1 MLTWGDDVEVHAL
14 RERGWSVAAIA
25 RHLGRDPKTVRAYV
39 RGERTPGRRRP
50 APDPLGPFVAYLA
63 ARFADDPHIWASA
76 LYDEVARLGYGLS
89 YVSFARQLRAHDLRP
104 HCEAC
109 TGVRGRDTVEI
120 AHPPG
125 AEVQWDWFERRR
137 APWGGTA
144 YVLLATLPH
153 SGRVRGVLA
162 ESLDQP
168 HLVEAIDGVL
178 RRFGG
183 TARVWRTDRLAT
195 VIVPGT
201 RQVQPSFA
209 PVAKHYGVVVE
220 PCPPRRGNRKGSVES
235 AVRFVC
241 GRWWRTMTAATMA
254 EAQGSLDRF
263 CATVGDARPRPPAR
277 LGDRG
282 GPRAV
287 GDGAGQPPPG
297 RGRLGRG
304 RAHPRAPRGAGRR
317 GARRVHHRPAVRPQ
331 GQPPARPGRAGRRGP
346 AARPPG
352 PRGHRRPSPL
362 RRAHRGCP
370 VSAPTQAS
378 VYQQLRGHLAALRLT
393 AAAEALPAELEVAAA
408 EARRQASLA
417 RFACLPAPWR
427 ISDFDFDAQPSVDR
441 KLVAELATL
450 RFVEDNGNVLLVGP
464 PGVGKTML
472 AVGLGHAAVDA
483 GMRTY
488 YTTAAELAARCHKAA
503 IEGRWAT
510 TMRFYAG
517 PRLLVVDELGYLP
530 MPAEGAAALF
540 QVVTQRYAKGSV
552 VLTTNLGIGSWGR
565 IFDDPMVAAAMLD
578 RLLHRSVVLNIQ
590 GESYRM
596 RAHRARADQLR
607 EAVARHDG

>member
-89 YVSFARQLRAHDLRP
+89 YVSFARQLRGHGLRP

-254 EAQGSLDRF
+254 EAQVSLDRF
-263 CATVGDARPRPPAR
+263 CVTVGDARPRPPGR
-277 LGDRG
+277 LGD
-282 GPRAV
+282 AA
-287 GDGAGQPPPG
+287 GDGHAARRRPTVGELADAEPLLALPAAPYPG
-297 RGRLGRG
+297 TVLASHRL
-304 RAHPRAPRGAGRR
+304 AVAGAGAVVRTPE
-317 GARRVHHRPAVRPQ
+317 HRAALEAAVLSSFTTDRPCDRT
-331 GQPPARPGRAGRRGP
+331 GNHPPGP
-346 AARPPG
+346 AA
-352 PRGHRRPSPL
+352 
-362 RRAHRGCP
+362 
-370 VSAPTQAS
+370 
-378 VYQQLRGHLAALRLT
+378 LAAAARLLGPQGREVT
-393 AAAEALPAELEVAAA
+393 VDLGRYAELVEGAG
-408 EARRQASLA
+408 
-417 RFACLPAPWR
+417 
-427 ISDFDFDAQPSVDR
+427 
-441 KLVAELATL
+441 AEL
-450 RFVEDNGNVLLVGP
+450 G
-464 PGVGKTML
+464 
-472 AVGLGHAAVDA
+472 A
-483 GMRTY
+483 G
-488 YTTAAELAARCHKAA
+488 AR
-503 IEGRWAT
+503 
-510 TMRFYAG
+510 
-517 PRLLVVDELGYLP
+517 
-530 MPAEGAAALF
+530 
-540 QVVTQRYAKGSV
+540 
-552 VLTTNLGIGSWGR
+552 
-565 IFDDPMVAAAMLD
+565 
-578 RLLHRSVVLNIQ
+578 
-590 GESYRM
+590 
-596 RAHRARADQLR
+596 
-607 EAVARHDG
+607 